1 LSLAVAEPYDIA
13 VRLIECVVSGHSS
26 RCHRAES
33 VVLEYEWE
41 SSIGYWVC
49 TTSHA
54 LRRALSTELGEEG
67 MTFRQWEVL
76 AWLSANGNLSQA
88 EMAECMQIE
97 PHTLAGVLRRMERD
111 GWLDR
116 KCCEHDRRKNM
127 IVPTEKA
134 EEVWVRAVEC
144 CHRVRD
150 RAVEGLSETEL
161 EQFKQTCEKV
171 RATLAADIPVVAAT
185 CDPLIAAGV
194 VVESL
199 LSR

>member
-1 LSLAVAEPYDIA
+1 MLGERTLAGQFGRCLARSLI
-13 VRLIECVVSGHSS
+13 
-26 RCHRAES
+26 
-33 VVLEYEWE
+33 VLEYDWE

-54 LRRALSTELGEEG
+54 LRRALGTQLAQAG

-76 AWLSANGNLSQA
+76 AWLSANGDLSQA

-111 GWLDR
+111 GWLER
-116 KCCEHDRRKNM
+116 RCCEHDRRKNT

-134 EEVWVRAVEC
+134 EAVWLRALECCGKVRAQ
-144 CHRVRD
+144 
-150 RAVEGLSETEL
+150 AMIGLSDEEL
-161 EQFKQTCEKV
+161 EQFRLTCEKV
-171 RATLAADIPVVAAT
+171 RANLDMEGQIGVVSI
-185 CDPLIAAGV
+185 DGEPLIEADT

-199 LSR
+199 AAR

>member
-1 LSLAVAEPYDIA
+1 
-13 VRLIECVVSGHSS
+13 
-26 RCHRAES
+26 
-33 VVLEYEWE
+33 VLEYEWE

-54 LRRALSTELGEEG
+54 LRRAFSTELGEEG

-116 KCCEHDRRKNM
+116 KCCAHDRRKNT

-144 CHRVRD
+144 CHRVRA
-150 RAVEGLSETEL
+150 RAIEGLTADEL
-161 EQFKQTCEKV
+161 ELFKQTCEKV
-171 RATLAADIPVVAAT
+171 RANLAADISVEVSESE

-194 VVESL
+194 VVGSL
-199 LSR
+199 MSR